1 METNLEKTVTTTEFA
16 NDYQSDDINIHAEL
30 LEQFKTDNPSQ
41 TWKQASGELT
51 DNGNDTLTYNI
62 TITH

>member
-30 LEQFKTDNPSQ
+30 LEQFKTDNPTE
-41 TWKQASGELT
+41 TWT
-51 DNGNDTLTYNI
+51 
-62 TITH
+62 